1 MSDKKITRQ
10 DFVNALKDMNTYM
23 DISVDDLMTINQKA
37 NQYAQIRLSQ
47 KIIVDSIMTQPVFT
61 IMGNATIAAAAELM
75 LEKHIAGLPV
85 VDDENKLTGIFT
97 EADLLTAVGLPCHKP
112 PQSVWSRL
120 EAIFSYEPSLGNFN
134 STVSELMIKDVV
146 TIHRKNTLGDV
157 LTKMKDYN
165 IKRLVVTEDEKAV
178 GIITRSNLVR
188 VFLEQLSQQN

>member
-23 DISVDDLMTINQKA
+23 DISVDDLMTINEKA
-37 NQYAQIRLSQ
+37 NQYAQMRLSQ
-47 KIIVDSIMTQPVFT
+47 KIVVEDIMTQPVFT
-61 IMGNATIAAAAELM
+61 IKGECTIAAAAELM
-75 LEKHIAGLPV
+75 LEKHVAGLPV
-85 VDDENKLTGIFT
+85 VDAGDKLTGIFT
-97 EADLLTAVGLPCHKP
+97 EADLLTAVGLPRHKP

-120 EAIFSYEPSLGNFN
+120 ESIFLHEPSLGNFN
-134 STVSELMIKDVV
+134 STVSELMIKNVV

-157 LTKMKDYN
+157 LTKMRDFN

-188 VFLEQLSQQN
+188 VFLGQLSRPK